1 MTNRFVSL
9 FMHPMISPN
18 NTVASAP
25 TRRALVVLIIAAT
38 IGVLLLQFPGPLFQG
53 TARAPSFSPQL
64 IEMLPMN
71 ADHEEILEMR
81 QRATD
86 AMAALE
92 AKKARRE

>member
-1 MTNRFVSL
+1 M
-9 FMHPMISPN
+9 
-18 NTVASAP
+18 
-25 TRRALVVLIIAAT
+25 
-38 IGVLLLQFPGPLFQG
+38 
-53 TARAPSFSPQL
+53 
-64 IEMLPMN
+64 PMN

>member
-1 MTNRFVSL
+1 L
-9 FMHPMISPN
+9 ISQTAPAL
-18 NTVASAP
+18 VAHR
-25 TRRALVVLIIAAT
+25 RRAIVVLIIAAT
-38 IGVLLLQFPGPLFQG
+38 IGVLLLKFPGPLFQG
-53 TARAPSFSPQL
+53 TARAHSFSPQS
-64 IEMLPMN
+64 IEMLAMN